1 MLAYDEPPT
10 WYYPVRETLGG
21 ALLATGEAAE
31 AEQVF
36 RDDLKHN
43 PGNGRSLFGLWKSL
57 DAQGKKTEAAR
68 ARSEFDR
75 VWAVADVQLQVE
87 QL

>member
-1 MLAYDEPPT
+1 M
-10 WYYPVRETLGG
+10 
-21 ALLATGEAAE
+21 
-31 AEQVF
+31 
-36 RDDLKHN
+36 KHN
-43 PGNGRSLFGLWKSL
+43 PGNGRSLFGLWKRL

-68 ARSEFDR
+68 ARSAFER